1 LSAST
6 DTNDSRV
13 CEHRHNFLFYQKTTS
28 YAGMENF
35 ICILVTVMMSDMALQ
50 NSNGSHNVG
59 DGSTNRG
66 AGSQDGGA
74 DSGILWDLAEFN
86 PWFLLVMLICA

>member
-1 LSAST
+1 
-6 DTNDSRV
+6 
-13 CEHRHNFLFYQKTTS
+13 
-28 YAGMENF
+28 MENF

-86 PWFLLVMLICA
+86 PWSLLVMLICA